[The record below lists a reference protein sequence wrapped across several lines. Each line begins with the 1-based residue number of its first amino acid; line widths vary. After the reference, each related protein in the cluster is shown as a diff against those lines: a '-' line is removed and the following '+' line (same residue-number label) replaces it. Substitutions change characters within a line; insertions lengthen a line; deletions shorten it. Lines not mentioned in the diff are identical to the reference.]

1 MRQILFTALL
11 LGAVAAAQAGS
22 ALPDAPPSSVTRF
35 GEMLDLR
42 HNAALVARPT
52 DALALADAMSDPDF
66 FMAAMT
72 MSAHPEVWLE
82 AIERAGSPDA
92 PRNLARM
99 ISPEQLADWMYSSAD
114 PQFRQAVLS
123 RMLDPKKA
131 QRWMQAMSDPRFYLP
146 ALAMMNP
153 ATPMRWMKATADGRM
168 LDPMRVWF
176 DPATYANWMRLP
188 AAGAAMPGGDGAP
201 PAAWPQWPA
210 WQPPQRY

>member
-1 MRQILFTALL
+1 MRQILFTVLL
-11 LGAVAAAQAGS
+11 LGVATVARAGS
-22 ALPDAPPSSVTRF
+22 TQPDAPPSSVTRF

-42 HNAALVARPT
+42 HNAALVARPA

-72 MSAHPEVWLE
+72 MSANPEVWLE

-99 ISPEQLADWMYSSAD
+99 TSPEQLADWMYSSAD

-201 PAAWPQWPA
+201 PAARPQWPA